1 MKNKNVAWKI
11 IILWYLNNK
20 LISKNFN
27 EWFNINIIIFFVAKN
42 IFIIKS
48 LIINEFD
55 LKFEVY
61 MKTKNLLFLIHT
73 LNK

>member
-1 MKNKNVAWKI
+1 MDD
-11 IILWYLNNK
+11 
-20 LISKNFN
+20 
-27 EWFNINIIIFFVAKN
+27 FNINIIIFFVAKK